1 MSRRYMMSDSE
12 EQDKSVLNTLAV
24 FKPLYKEHMNID
36 LTYEDAEE
44 IRENLKAFIQA
55 LKLSVKEED

>member
-1 MSRRYMMSDSE
+1 MSDSE